1 MSKPITRATQLALL
15 AALLCALCVSSPLP
29 SALSA
34 SLPALPARPK
44 ILQILQVRIFTT
56 NAPDA
61 NAFYYG
67 ILRTL
72 ALANTDATKCNW
84 CERVS
89 KGTNGPVVLEPI
101 QGPPP
106 TNLISAV
113 VFKTDD
119 AERLRKLLEK
129 NKVKIEKWTKWP
141 SGAMFTVFDPEG
153 HQLVFV
159 QAPDPSQPTLAAPG
173 AYEEPLPNWPHI
185 IHAGF
190 VVHDRTAM
198 DRFYKEILG
207 FHVYWQ
213 GGMHEGETNWV
224 DMQVP
229 DGTDW
234 IEYMLNVPD
243 NASHK
248 TLGVMNHIALG
259 VADMRR
265 ADDELLQSGLR
276 LPINEAPKIGRDGKW
291 QLNLYDPDDTR
302 VELMEF
308 TPVEKPCCSEYTG
321 PHPKP

>member
-1 MSKPITRATQLALL
+1 MSIPISRAMQFTLLAL
-15 AALLCALCVSSPLP
+15 LLCALCVSSPLLSALNSSP
-29 SALSA
+29 SA
-34 SLPALPARPK
+34 PAARPK

-56 NAPDA
+56 NVPDA

-72 ALANTDATKCNW
+72 ALANTDATKCKW
-84 CERVS
+84 CEKVS
-89 KGTNGPVVLEPI
+89 KGTNGPVVLEPV
-101 QGPPP
+101 QGPVP

-119 AERLRKLLEK
+119 AEHLRKFLEK
-129 NKVKIEKWTKWP
+129 SKVKVEKWTKWP

-159 QAPDPSQPTLAAPG
+159 QAPDPGQPTLGAPG

-190 VVHDRTAM
+190 VVHDRAAM

-234 IEYMLNVPD
+234 IEYMLNVPPD
-243 NASHK
+243 ANQH
-248 TLGVMNHIALG
+248 TRGVMNHIAVG
-259 VADMRR
+259 VVDMKAADR
-265 ADDELLQSGLR
+265 ELLDAGLN

-291 QLNLYDPDDTR
+291 QLNLYDPDQTR

>member
-1 MSKPITRATQLALL
+1 MSTPIIRVLKFSLL
-15 AALLCALCVSSPLP
+15 PLLLCALCVSSPLP
-29 SALSA
+29 SALNSFPSA
-34 SLPALPARPK
+34 PPARPK

-56 NAPDA
+56 NAPEA

-72 ALANTDATKCNW
+72 ALADTDATKCNW
-84 CERVS
+84 CEKVS
-89 KGTNGPVVLEPI
+89 EGTNLPVVLDRI

-106 TNLISAV
+106 DNLISAV
-113 VFKTDD
+113 VFRTDD
-119 AERLRKLLEK
+119 AEHLRKFLEN
-129 NKVKIEKWTKWP
+129 NKVKVGKLTSWT

-159 QAPDPSQPTLAAPG
+159 QASDPNQPRLAIPG
-173 AYEEPLPNWPHI
+173 TYEAPLPIWPHI

-190 VVHDRTAM
+190 VVHDRAAM
-198 DRFYKEILG
+198 DRFYKDILG

-213 GGMHEGETNWV
+213 GGMHNGETNWV

-234 IEYMLNVPD
+234 IEYMLNVPAD
-243 NASHK
+243 ADRH
-248 TLGVMNHIALG
+248 TRGVMNHIALG

-265 ADDELLQSGLR
+265 ADDELLQSNLH

-291 QLNLYDPDDTR
+291 QLNLYDPDETR

>member
-1 MSKPITRATQLALL
+1 MSKLTIRALQFSLVALF
-15 AALLCALCVSSPLP
+15 LCALCVSSPLLF
-29 SALSA
+29 ALTSSA
-34 SLPALPARPK
+34 SAPPTRPK

-56 NAPDA
+56 NAPEA

-84 CERVS
+84 CEKVS
-89 KGTNGPVVLEPI
+89 GGTNLPVVLDRI
-101 QGPPP
+101 QGQPPD
-106 TNLISAV
+106 NLISAV
-113 VFKTDD
+113 VFRTDD
-119 AERLRKLLEK
+119 AEHLRKFLEN
-129 NKVKIEKWTKWP
+129 NKVKVGKLTNWA

-159 QAPDPSQPTLAAPG
+159 HAPDPSQPSLVSPG
-173 AYEEPLPNWPHI
+173 AYEVPLPIWPHI

-190 VVHDRTAM
+190 LVHDRAAM
-198 DRFYKEILG
+198 DRFYKDILG
-207 FHVYWQ
+207 FRVYWH
-213 GGMHEGETNWV
+213 GGMHDSETNWV

-234 IEYMLNVPD
+234 IEYMLNVPPD
-243 NASHK
+243 VNQR
-248 TLGVMNHIALG
+248 TRGVMNHIALG
-259 VADMRR
+259 VTDMRR
-265 ADDELLQSGLR
+265 ADDALLQSGLR
-276 LPINEAPKIGRDGKW
+276 LPINEAPQIGRDGKW
-291 QLNLYDPDDTR
+291 QLNLYDPDGTR